1 MKMLF
6 PKYLCFLCLWAVST
20 LFHACDLLPALALSV
35 TLKGL
40 EGILNRVH
48 DIFALFFFLQQS
60 I

>member
-6 PKYLCFLCLWAVST
+6 PKYLCFFCFGAVSI
-20 LFHACDLLPALALSV
+20 LFHACDLLPALASLV

-40 EGILNRVH
+40 EGILSKVY